1 MQITTEFNN
10 HIHKHSLLRRGQR
23 GLCLAVQ
30 ATIEGHWFNQGQGL
44 ELLRIRKLQL
54 GQTWIKKKNYDNILL
69 KVLFLP
75 MACYSNSFYF
85 RSLCFGAFN
94 FVPVVVLKE
103 LRLVGLAKGLLL
115 SFEGWKGS
123 VCPRSWTWP
132 WFGVEG
138 SQNSK
143 EDWFERF
150 DPSGNATERSGGGEK
165 QLLRT

>member
-1 MQITTEFNN
+1 MSGCPSYYRR
-10 HIHKHSLLRRGQR
+10 SL
-23 GLCLAVQ
+23 VQ
-30 ATIEGHWFNQGQGL
+30 PGSRVGTAENQEAPAWPDL
-44 ELLRIRKLQL
+44 NK
-54 GQTWIKKKNYDNILL
+54 KKKNYDNILL

-123 VCPRSWTWP
+123 VCPRSWT
-132 WFGVEG
+132 
-138 SQNSK
+138 
-143 EDWFERF
+143 
-150 DPSGNATERSGGGEK
+150 
-165 QLLRT
+165 